1 MSKDAEAVVF
11 ILGEVYLCN
20 LISLVSLQK
29 TLEDSGIATRFLFFE
44 DRVPSVHEM
53 CRTVIESPGAVVSVI
68 CPGNVGFEVQSALS
82 GLMSSSGKGRVPVA
96 LNVHDEDMAKVE
108 PLFFSLSR
116 EDCQRVLDGERVLEG
131 LPVLDHKFKAL
142 VEFTFRGH
150 VGQRNF
156 LKIR

>member
-1 MSKDAEAVVF
+1 MDAEAVVF

-20 LISLVSLQK
+20 LVSLVSLQK

-53 CRTVIESPGAVVSVI
+53 CRAVIDSPGAVFSVI
-68 CPGNVGFEVQSALS
+68 CPGNVGFEVGAALS
-82 GLMSSSGKGRVPVA
+82 GLISSSGKGRVPVA
-96 LNVHDEDMAKVE
+96 LNVNDEEMARTE

-116 EDCQRVLDGERVLEG
+116 EDCQRVIDGDSVLEG
-131 LPVLDHKFKAL
+131 LPELDSKFKAL
-142 VEFTFRGH
+142 VEFTFRGQI
-150 VGQRNF
+150 GQRNF